1 MSRII
6 DKAFD
11 ASRKIVR
18 SIFKGSPNLI
28 TSADLNRQMEAFKYQ
43 LDQLDEK
50 TGMVSDIRVEHSVA
64 SGTLTLSYNVS
75 FLRFKGCEFN
85 VATTSPVT
93 MDINFTNSAP
103 TAYLCLIAD
112 KKTVTYDDDSTHEI
126 AGAKFADGTSMPAAN
141 QIVYE
146 NERIV
151 LTHALSSLNNLVG
164 VIGVFQLSEE
174 TGAAIFKGNFMP
186 ESTSLKMSGGG
197 IIVDYNKNLAGAVN
211 NGKSYDEAFSILENR
226 ANNLV
231 TNWTYLTD
239 DTGRGSNI
247 SFKLQNGVMYLNLPA
262 QDISLNVTKM
272 GAFLAYLGS
281 FPSEVNSL
289 LNAMF
294 KGLNIPTYN
303 KFNPGGLSDSDWIP
317 YGDFGTFPV
326 FSPYQVVSDDPI
338 VEAFPKY
345 GLAKISL
352 VALYGGENNGFSGLG
367 IAAYIDHIIEFSSN
381 GKTTYIEGPVNWL
394 SVASPAAHI
403 YVPRIF
409 GVLPLPGKF

>member
-11 ASRKIVR
+11 ASKKIIR

-43 LDQLDEK
+43 LDQLDDK
-50 TGMVSDIRVEHSVA
+50 TGILSDIEITHSLSA
-64 SGTLTLSYNVS
+64 GTLSVSYTFS
-75 FLRFKGCEFN
+75 YIRFKGCSF
-85 VATTSPVT
+85 SPAVSSLNT
-93 MDINFTNSAP
+93 NLTNSAP
-103 TAYLCLIAD
+103 TAYLCLVAD
-112 KKTVTYDDDSTHEI
+112 KRTVTYDEDSTHDI
-126 AGAKFADGTSMPAAN
+126 AGAKFSDGTSMPAAN
-141 QIVYE
+141 QVVYE
-146 NERIV
+146 NEQLV
-151 LTHALSSLNNLVG
+151 LTHALSSLGNLVG
-164 VIGVFQLSEE
+164 IIGVFQLSEE
-174 TGAAIFKGNFMP
+174 TGNVILKKNTIL
-186 ESTSLKMSGGG
+186 ENSSLSMGSGGV
-197 IIVDYNKNLAGAVN
+197 ISEVNSNLSGAVSS
-211 NGKSYDEAFSILENR
+211 GKSYDEAFSILENR

-239 DTGRGSNI
+239 NTGSGDSSI

-262 QDISLNVTKM
+262 QDISLTVTRV
-272 GAFLAYLGS
+272 GAYLGYLGS
-281 FPSEVNSL
+281 FPSEVASL

-303 KFNPGGLSDSDWIP
+303 RFNSGGVSDPNWIP

-326 FSPYQVVSDDPI
+326 FSPYQAASEEPVV

-352 VALYGGENNGFSGLG
+352 VALYSGENEFSELA
-367 IAAYIDHIIEFSSN
+367 IAVYIDHIIEFSSD

-394 SVASPAAHI
+394 SLGPSDAHI